1 MKQKDTIRKVLLID
15 DDEDEYFIFREVLQL
30 ISTDLRLMYIH
41 GFLEGWNDA
50 EGELPDIAFIDIN
63 MPKEDGFMWVRK
75 LRARGYS
82 FPIVMFSNSSAQND
96 IDMAYQVGA
105 NLYLQK
111 ASDFKAL
118 TTSVSKILG
127 LDWIYP
133 EKVRTEHFK
142 DGKYLSFFS
151 ER

>member
-1 MKQKDTIRKVLLID
+1 MKVKDTIRKVLLID

-30 ISTDLRLMYIH
+30 ISPDLHLLYIH
-41 GFLEGWNDA
+41 SFLEGWD
-50 EGELPDIAFIDIN
+50 ETKREVPDIAFIDIN

-75 LRARGYS
+75 LRSKGYI
-82 FPIVMFSNSSAQND
+82 FPIVMFSNSSAQTD
-96 IDMAYQVGA
+96 IDRAYQVGA

-111 ASDFKAL
+111 ASDFKSL
-118 TTSVSKILG
+118 TASVSKILG

-133 EKVRTEHFK
+133 EKVKTEHFK

-151 ER
+151 T